1 MRTKLLLVGGFLGAG
16 KTSLLWEAAKRLMK
30 QGKKVALIT
39 NDQASE
45 LVDSALLQK
54 EGLDVAEVSGSCFC
68 CNFTGFAD
76 AIKQLR
82 LKSAPD
88 VIIAEPVGSCADLS
102 ATIIQPLKK
111 FYQAD
116 LEVAPF
122 TVLADPARLVSILKE
137 GNGGLHQDAA
147 YIYHKQLEE
156 SDVILITKI
165 DAYPMSDMDALQ
177 TLVASRIA
185 GASVRKVSSLT
196 GDGVDDWLS
205 DVLSRNDS
213 GKRLLDI
220 NYDIY
225 AHGEAVLGW
234 LNGTLLLTG
243 KETDWDVFANNLLNA
258 FNNRFAEMKAA
269 IGHVKIIV
277 ENGAKYT
284 IGNLAGDGKLSIR
297 HTAGSS
303 QQAKL
308 IVNARVEMAPD
319 ELDCIVREEMTDL
332 LADSLTENV
341 LAWKYLM
348 PGRPNPTHRFT
359 EIVEP
364 K

>member
-1 MRTKLLLVGGFLGAG
+1 MKTKLLLVGGFLGAG
-16 KTSLLWEAAKRLMK
+16 KTTLLWETAKRLIA

-39 NDQASE
+39 NDQAPE
-45 LVDSALLQK
+45 LVDSALLEH
-54 EGLDVAEVSGSCFC
+54 EGLEVAEVSGSCFC
-68 CNFTGFAD
+68 CNFPGFAD

-82 LKSAPD
+82 LKAAPD

-122 TVLADPARLVSILKE
+122 TVLADPARLGAILNGE
-137 GNGGLHQDAA
+137 NGGLHPDAA

-156 SDVILITKI
+156 SDIILLTKT
-165 DAYPMSDMDALQ
+165 DAYDDAEIAQLQNKTAAEFSGSNVRRVSSVSGEGIDEWLADAL
-177 TLVASRIA
+177 SRTDA
-185 GASVRKVSSLT
+185 
-196 GDGVDDWLS
+196 
-205 DVLSRNDS
+205 

-220 NYDIY
+220 DYDIY

-234 LNGTLLLTG
+234 LNGTLIVKG
-243 KETDWDVFANNLLNA
+243 AETDWDTFANKLLNA
-258 FNNRFAEMKAA
+258 LDQQFKLRNAG
-269 IGHVKIIV
+269 IGHVKVIV

-284 IGNLAGDGKLSIR
+284 VGNLAGDGKLTIR
-297 HTAGSS
+297 HSAGTSDE
-303 QQAKL
+303 AKV
-308 IVNARVEMAPD
+308 IVNARVEMSP
-319 ELDCIVREEMTDL
+319 ESLDSLVRETLSAQLGDN
-332 LADSLTENV
+332 LTESV

-359 EIVEP
+359 EIV
-364 K
+364 